1 VTSESIAYAEAMPPE
16 PETVLIT
23 GASSGIGR
31 ELARVFAA
39 NGSSLIIVA
48 RGKTKLD
55 ELAQEIR
62 TRHGV
67 RVDVIP
73 KDLSQPG
80 AAESL
85 DSDLRASGLAVD
97 VLVNNAGFGAHGHF
111 AEIDLERQREM
122 IQVNV
127 LALTELTRLLMP
139 AMRRRGR
146 GGILNVASTAA
157 FQPGP
162 FLAVYYATK
171 AYVLSFSEA
180 LAEELRGEP
189 VTVTCLCPGPT
200 RTGFAAAAEAV
211 STPLFQR
218 FAGDAPEVALQGY
231 RGFRQRKT
239 VVVVGFLNK
248 LGAFSTRL
256 APRWF
261 AARLVRSLHAH

>member
-1 VTSESIAYAEAMPPE
+1 MPPD
-16 PETVLIT
+16 PETVLVT

-39 NGSSLIIVA
+39 NGSNLIVVA
-48 RGKTKLD
+48 RGREKLD
-55 ELAQEIR
+55 ELANELH

-67 RVDVIP
+67 RVDVLP

-85 DSDLRASGLAVD
+85 DSDLRAAGLNVD
-97 VLVNNAGFGAHGHF
+97 VLVNNAGFGVHGNF
-111 AEIDLERQREM
+111 AESDLKRQREM
-122 IQVNV
+122 ILLNI
-127 LALTELTRLLMP
+127 LALTELARLLLP
-139 AMRRRGR
+139 AMRRRAR

-162 FLAVYYATK
+162 FMAVYYATK

-180 LAEELRGEP
+180 LADELRGEP
-189 VTVTCLCPGPT
+189 VTITCLCPGPT
-200 RTGFAAAAEAV
+200 RTGFASAADAV
-211 STPLFQR
+211 KTPLFEK
-218 FAGDAPEVALQGY
+218 FAGDAAGVARQGY
-231 RGFRQRKT
+231 RGFRQGKA
-239 VVVVGFLNK
+239 VIIAGFLNK
-248 LGAFSTRL
+248 LGAFSTRF